1 MRYLLTVFCWL
12 LVSVTGLA
20 QQTDNYR
27 DLRAK
32 MLYVKENIQAMPRP
46 IIRLLP
52 W

>member
-1 MRYLLTVFCWL
+1 MRYLLTMFCWL

-32 MLYVKENIQAMPRP
+32 MLYVKEKLPRP

>member
-32 MLYVKENIQAMPRP
+32 MLYVKEKYTGCCLSDPKAV
-46 IIRLLP
+46 
-52 W
+52 